1 MSEEAVRTDCAW
13 FSPAF
18 LYSREQASCP
28 TDHRQLLEP
37 SGSRDSPL
45 VLEDAGLDWRH
56 PGDADTVGG
65 EMFQAPRVS
74 QSGSFHCRNQFG
86 LLKAAGELGST
97 WQELAAWL
105 SPHSFALSSFIST
118 HCALQVFRSNHG
130 KQPPRGKACNTSKSH
145 LKKDSNHR
153 A

>member
-1 MSEEAVRTDCAW
+1 MAHEKDLLFSEEAVRTDCAW

-74 QSGSFHCRNQFG
+74 QSGPSSFHCRNQFG
-86 LLKAAGELGST
+86 LLKAAGELGSA
-97 WQELAAWL
+97 WQVLAAWL
-105 SPHSFALSSFIST
+105 SPTLLCAELINLYPLCFASVQIKSWQTAST
-118 HCALQVFRSNHG
+118 WKGLE
-130 KQPPRGKACNTSKSH
+130 H
-145 LKKDSNHR
+145 L
-153 A
+153 